1 MNYREARERLRLIQQ
16 QKLQD
21 LTEQKCSEILQ
32 KSACSRIET
41 VFVGAVSKI
50 EDFFG
55 VLWGENE
62 KIEEDQM
69 TPEQKVWFNKFLDL
83 RESIFDQGNKEKKKL
98 SGDIANFKISIKE
111 AKIELGQNNGRS
123 KKI

>member
-69 TPEQKVWFNKFLDL
+69 TPEQKIWFNKFLDL
-83 RESIFDQGNKEKKKL
+83 RESIFDQGNKEKKKM
-98 SGDIANFKISIKE
+98 SSDISNFKISIIE
-111 AKIELGQNNGRS
+111 AKIELGTNNGRS

>member
-16 QKLQD
+16 QKLQNIN
-21 LTEQKCSEILQ
+21 EQKCSEILQ
-32 KSACSRIET
+32 KAACSRIET
-41 VFVGAVSKI
+41 VFVGAVSKV
-50 EDFFG
+50 EEFFG

-62 KIEEDQM
+62 KLEEDKM
-69 TPEQKVWFNKFLDL
+69 TPEQKMWFNKFLDL

-98 SGDIANFKISIKE
+98 SGDITNFKISIKE
-111 AKIELGQNNGRS
+111 AKIQLGQNNGRS